1 MLAGGAKIA
10 NEQPPRRL
18 QRREKVFSWSPVTSH
33 GLRYAFG
40 SRQRDARVAASR
52 TCARRTQDGPYPA
65 HNAPLR
71 RRSWTRSTHEH
82 LGDTPGRFCTARARS
97 ENRLET
103 SISLDFAPHHHPVPR
118 PVRVPPRI
126 SRVSFEGAQRRS
138 DEPRT
143 TVGEHRNGTARV
155 SRRGSSSPR
164 DSLHLPAS
172 NEAGFAA
179 IGPLLKIGP
188 TKRFHCTSIPAGHC
202 ACSVRRPLPRTPQRT
217 IFVESV
223 GPVERERRVCGC
235 RVRVFKIDFGSGPG
249 GAPWARLGQRL
260 DRRAARPT
268 THVDRLGELIR
279 VWATRLEPQDG
290 GNRKFGAGGCG
301 VGLPA
306 HGKAL

>member
-1 MLAGGAKIA
+1 MRSEAGSGMLA
-10 NEQPPRRL
+10 
-18 QRREKVFSWSPVTSH
+18 
-33 GLRYAFG
+33 
-40 SRQRDARVAASR
+40 
-52 TCARRTQDGPYPA
+52 
-65 HNAPLR
+65 LR
-71 RRSWTRSTHEH
+71 RREHVRGGHKTGRILHTTRLAAGAGG
-82 LGDTPGRFCTARARS
+82 LGARTNTWETRPDGFARPGRGPKIDSKRRFHW
-97 ENRLET
+97 
-103 SISLDFAPHHHPVPR
+103 ISPRKHHPVPR